1 MILIKVLWILHITVA
16 LFLIV
21 IVLLQTGK
29 GSEAGFAFG
38 SGAAQTMFG
47 ASGGRTAINKI
58 TIVLAVSF
66 MVISFSLAFLQ
77 SKTVSGYKGVLEK
90 VKKVEQTKP
99 PVKTDNKQSEPILP
113 ADK

>member
-1 MILIKVLWILHITVA
+1 MILIKILWGLHIIVA
-16 LFLIV
+16 FLLIV

-47 ASGGRTAINKI
+47 ASGGRTVINKF
-58 TIVLAVSF
+58 TIILAISF
-66 MVISFSLAFLQ
+66 MVISFTLAYLQ
-77 SKTVSGYKGVLEK
+77 SRVSSGYKGVLEK
-90 VKKVEQTKP
+90 TKPVEQSQP
-99 PVKTDNKQSEPILP
+99 PIKTDKSEPIP